1 MNNTYEIRNC
11 NDEAIIKLVGR
22 LTIQFPQFFDNLE
35 TQRELKVTLDE
46 ALYDYDIVSKCTDL
60 IYSDIEEK
68 MGIYLAVRKLEGI
81 NLKTIKNY
89 QGIITKFADFFH
101 KPLSSITAMDIRMW
115 LAGYRNAGNTEST
128 INSKI
133 FCLSKF
139 FGWLCNEEYLMKNPM
154 LKVNIVKQPKRI
166 KKVMSEEQLEL
177 LRQGCE
183 CTRDKLLIEFGFST
197 GCRVSEVAD
206 AKISSIKWDEKSLY
220 IIGKGNKERKVYF
233 NTKTK
238 MLLEQYL
245 KERKEFKDKD
255 SLILA
260 DKFPHNGVKSRAL
273 QLMFDKIKTRVG
285 LGGIDYITM
294 HGLRRACFTH
304 ELKHGMKLEQI
315 QRLAGHS
322 SPETTLRYAM
332 ITDGD
337 LKHAYESSM

>member
-1 MNNTYEIRNC
+1 MMEEAYQQPR
-11 NDEAIIKLVGR
+11 NDEAIIRIIGKITLAFSEFEDLEKQRKLKSV
-22 LTIQFPQFFDNLE
+22 
-35 TQRELKVTLDE
+35 LDE
-46 ALYDYDIVSKCTDL
+46 SLYGYEIHSKCTDL
-60 IYSDIEEK
+60 IVSDIEEK
-68 MGIYLAVRKLEGI
+68 MGIYLACRKLEGI
-81 NLKTIKNY
+81 SPKTIKNY

-115 LAGYRNAGNTEST
+115 LAAYRNAGNTEST

-139 FGWLCNEEYLMKNPM
+139 FGWLVNEEYLMKNPM

-177 LRQGCE
+177 LRQGCKT
-183 CTRDKLLIEFGFST
+183 TRDKLLIEFGFST

-206 AKISSIKWDEKSLY
+206 AKISSINWNEKSVY

-238 MLLEQYL
+238 MLLERYL
-245 KERKEFKDKD
+245 QERKEFEDKD

-260 DKFPHNGVKSRAL
+260 EKFPYKGVKSRAL
-273 QLMFDKIKTRVG
+273 QLIFNKIKERVG
-285 LGGIDYITM
+285 LGEIDYITM

-315 QRLAGHS
+315 QRLAGHE
-322 SPETTLRYAM
+322 SPETTLRYAQM
-332 ITDGD
+332 TDGD
-337 LKHAYESSM
+337 LKHAYEIAM